1 MEKQKMNAH
10 LVKFMLLC
18 TLLLALI
25 ASSQAAAQ
33 AQAFSCS
40 NVTEIPQA
48 ECNELVTL
56 YHSTNGEFG

>member
-1 MEKQKMNAH
+1 MNAH
-10 LVKFMLLC
+10 FVKFMLLC
-18 TLLLALI
+18 TLLLTLM
-25 ASSQAAAQ
+25 ASSQAAAPAH

-56 YHSTNGEFG
+56 YNSTNGVIWK